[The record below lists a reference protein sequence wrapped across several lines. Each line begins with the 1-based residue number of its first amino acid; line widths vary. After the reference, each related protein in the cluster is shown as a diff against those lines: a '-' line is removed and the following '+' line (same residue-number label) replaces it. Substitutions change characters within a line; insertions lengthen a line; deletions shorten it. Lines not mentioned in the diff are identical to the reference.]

1 MKASLDTDRKR
12 VVLGQIGRLHGVKG
26 WLKLNSFT
34 TPPENILEYTEL
46 GAEIE
51 AHWQGLEIDQFR
63 QQPNGLVVH
72 FKGYDDPDAA
82 AQLTGIELS
91 VISNELPTL
100 EGGDYYWHQLEG
112 LQVVNQQGQ
121 LFGQVEKLLE
131 TGANDVLV
139 IEPTSDSID
148 DRQRLIP
155 YLLDSVIEQVDLESK
170 TIRVNW
176 EADYLD

>member
-1 MKASLDTDRKR
+1 MKGSLDTGMKR
-12 VVLGQIGRLHGVKG
+12 VVLGRIGKLHGVNG

-34 TPPENILEYTEL
+34 TPPENILEYPQL

-51 AHWQGLEIDQFR
+51 QHWQDLEIDQFR

-72 FKGYDDPDAA
+72 FKGFDDPDAA
-82 AQLTGIELS
+82 GQLTGIEVS
-91 VISNELPTL
+91 VVSAELPALKT
-100 EGGDYYWHQLEG
+100 GDFYWHQLQG
-112 LQVVNQQGQ
+112 LTVINQRNQR
-121 LFGQVEKLLE
+121 FGQVEKLLA

-139 IEPTSDSID
+139 VVPTQDSID

-155 YLLDSVIEQVDLESK
+155 YLAGSVVEQVDLESK
-170 TIRVNW
+170 ILRVNW

>member
-1 MKASLDTDRKR
+1 MKASLDTDTKR
-12 VVLGQIGRLHGVKG
+12 VVLGQIGRPHGVKG

-46 GAEIE
+46 GAKIGRQ
-51 AHWQGLEIDQFR
+51 WQGLEIDQFR

-72 FKGYDDPDAA
+72 FKGYDDPDTA
-82 AQLTGIELS
+82 AQLTGTELS
-91 VISNELPTL
+91 VISDELPAL
-100 EGGDYYWHQLEG
+100 ESGDYYWHQLEG

-139 IEPTSDSID
+139 IKPTSNSID
-148 DRQRLIP
+148 DRQRLVP